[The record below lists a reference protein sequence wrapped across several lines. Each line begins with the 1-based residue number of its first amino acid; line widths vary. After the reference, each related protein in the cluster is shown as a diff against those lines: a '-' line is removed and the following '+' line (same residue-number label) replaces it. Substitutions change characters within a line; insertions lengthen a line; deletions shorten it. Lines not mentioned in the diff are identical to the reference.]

1 MKVNGPIHDKLL
13 LYSPIFDQIC
23 SIKCGLPNYTHKLS
37 HNQTLSARHQL
48 RVADATQNSFICLRE
63 LAHNYYLESPL
74 GANSMQRHRRFLLL
88 LAVRRI
94 DWNLLRKCALCV
106 VCSEQTLFKH
116 ICLTRSAFG
125 GHIYIVISPATP
137 MGLVQGSQIWY
148 VLRIELQV
156 LSI

>member
-1 MKVNGPIHDKLL
+1 MLDKIWPAK
-13 LYSPIFDQIC
+13 LYP
-23 SIKCGLPNYTHKLS
+23 HKLS

-74 GANSMQRHRRFLLL
+74 GANSMQRHRRYLLL

-125 GHIYIVISPATP
+125 GHIYCHFTGNTNGVGPGVAN
-137 MGLVQGSQIWY
+137 LVRASN
-148 VLRIELQV
+148 RIASFVNL
-156 LSI
+156 IH